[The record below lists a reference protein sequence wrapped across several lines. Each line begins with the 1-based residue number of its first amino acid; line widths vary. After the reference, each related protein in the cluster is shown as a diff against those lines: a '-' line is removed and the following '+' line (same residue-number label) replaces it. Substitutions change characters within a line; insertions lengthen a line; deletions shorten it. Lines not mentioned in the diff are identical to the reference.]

1 MLEQRGTPATV
12 LITEP
17 FQTIVASA
25 AAKLGAPGYAV
36 LTVPHPVW
44 GKDEAALRALAR
56 PVVDVALARL
66 VGGAAWRWRR
76 GAAVDQRL
84 RQRQR

>member
-17 FQTIVASA
+17 FQGVVA
-25 AAKLGAPGYAV
+25 AAAARLGAPGFPT

-56 PVVDVALARL
+56 PLVNAALAQL
-66 VGGAAWRWRR
+66 T
-76 GAAVDQRL
+76 
-84 RQRQR
+84 

>member
-17 FQTIVASA
+17 FQTVVATN
-25 AAKLGAPGYAV
+25 AAKLGAPGYHT

-44 GKDEAALRALAR
+44 GKDLRRLAASIADQALAQLTSGTQ
-56 PVVDVALARL
+56 P
-66 VGGAAWRWRR
+66 G
-76 GAAVDQRL
+76 
-84 RQRQR
+84 